1 MDKVLPESSEYVGG
15 HLIVVVQHPKRTLWQ
30 NLKSLTFIEPSS
42 AFKVKSF
49 SNYLSIAG
57 TCIKKYTLLTHLL
70 VGPCRSTNQKP
81 IVANCLLA
89 IVSLD
94 NKTVLSFG
102 QRVW

>member
-15 HLIVVVQHPKRTLWQ
+15 HLIVVVRHPKRTLWQ

-70 VGPCRSTNQKP
+70 VTLSTNQKP

-89 IVSLD
+89 IVSLE
-94 NKTVLSFG
+94 NKTFLSFG

>member
-15 HLIVVVQHPKRTLWQ
+15 HLIVVVRHPKRTLWQ

-89 IVSLD
+89 IVSLE
-94 NKTVLSFG
+94 NKTFLSFG